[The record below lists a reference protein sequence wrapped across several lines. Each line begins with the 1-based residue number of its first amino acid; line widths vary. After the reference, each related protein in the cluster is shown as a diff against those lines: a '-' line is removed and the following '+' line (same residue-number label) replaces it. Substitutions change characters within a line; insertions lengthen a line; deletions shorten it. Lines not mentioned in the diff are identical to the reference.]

1 MLLLLMS
8 VQLSRPIKSVG
19 QIEVSASIFALSC
32 SGIGIIHNNMGVSQQ
47 VEQVR
52 KTKRF
57 ENGFI
62 TEPFVLKPTDTINDV
77 DCIKKV
83 RRTVQRVSG
92 ISRGSISA
100 FQDNWGATCHRDAG
114 RRVKV

>member
-1 MLLLLMS
+1 MM
-8 VQLSRPIKSVG
+8 
-19 QIEVSASIFALSC
+19 ASGVCIYELAC
-32 SGIGIIHNNMGVSQQ
+32 RGIGIIHNNMAIAQQ

-62 TEPFVLKPTDTINDV
+62 TEPFVLKPTDTVADV

-83 RRTVQRVSG
+83 RRHKR
-92 ISRGSISA
+92 SA
-100 FQDNWGATCHRDAG
+100 FAIYMDTTLIVFIHALHKRLMRAS
-114 RRVKV
+114 

>member
-1 MLLLLMS
+1 MDIIICS
-8 VQLSRPIKSVG
+8 VAAVACAFFR
-19 QIEVSASIFALSC
+19 ATRR
-32 SGIGIIHNNMGVSQQ
+32 GIGIIHNNMGIAQQ

-62 TEPFVLKPTDTINDV
+62 TEPFVLKPTDTVLDV

-83 RRTVQRVSG
+83 GRTQRDSC
-92 ISRGSISA
+92 
-100 FQDNWGATCHRDAG
+100 ATRAPPL
-114 RRVKV
+114 